1 MFDKKQFCYHCNVL
15 VNKKIHKVI
24 FPIMVTKN
32 NLMGS
37 LKNKMC
43 SLTNSG
49 AIFFENCGLWLPIQK
64 VKRGHR
70 GHTPRTEKPRS
81 AATKTQKRT
90 HFIERQTLKLLYFSA
105 TS

>member
-1 MFDKKQFCYHCNVL
+1 
-15 VNKKIHKVI
+15 
-24 FPIMVTKN
+24 MVTKD
-32 NLMGS
+32 NLIGS

-64 VKRGHR
+64 VKREHR